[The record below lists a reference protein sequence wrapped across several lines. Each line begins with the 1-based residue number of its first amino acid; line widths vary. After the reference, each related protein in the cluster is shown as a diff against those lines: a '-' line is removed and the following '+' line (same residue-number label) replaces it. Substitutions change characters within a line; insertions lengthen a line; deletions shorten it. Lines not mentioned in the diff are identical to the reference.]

1 MNWYDACDNP
11 KVIAGYYSSPP
22 ALDRLEVRSIVLDGD
37 APVLRL
43 SALLPVFPDRPSKR
57 WHPDTNTAEIGI
69 DLWCPA
75 EVRIEGW
82 SKPVGGTFSLQQA
95 APQRLTFIFRSD
107 TAFISG
113 ICVAARISGVTGYVR
128 RNA

>member
-37 APVLRL
+37 APVLSL

-69 DLWCPA
+69 DLRCPP
-75 EVRIEGW
+75 EVRIEGL
-82 SKPVGGTFSLQQA
+82 SKPSAGPFSL
-95 APQRLTFIFRSD
+95 PPPHPNPFTLL
-107 TAFISG
+107 
-113 ICVAARISGVTGYVR
+113 
-128 RNA
+128 